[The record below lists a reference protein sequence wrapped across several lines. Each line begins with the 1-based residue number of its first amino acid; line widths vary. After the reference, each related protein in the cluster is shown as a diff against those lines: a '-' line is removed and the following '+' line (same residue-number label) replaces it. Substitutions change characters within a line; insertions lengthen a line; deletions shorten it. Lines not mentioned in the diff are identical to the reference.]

1 MATNLEIVELEAMM
15 IGYEFDGNNL
25 KSFAEWKK
33 EGYSVIKGQKAII
46 KCGLWKPFKK
56 KLVDEKTGEKIMD
69 DKTGKQKEETRFKLV
84 DTALFTREQV
94 EKKNTKKGEKEM
106 ENYTS
111 QFKMGDKVEV
121 TYQVTGEK
129 HEAVIT
135 NVYEKVGEVTA
146 TFPSTVSGENGEP
159 VDIRFR
165 GEESVGLT
173 FSIRPLEEKETV
185 IIEEAV
191 TPFVKIEAV
200 VQPDAIE
207 IVEEKPAI
215 EIKKARF
222 ESKPSNIEEVKKGEI
237 SSYDKYAVAE
247 TIELSIVEFY
257 DLCDSL
263 LSDREYLE
271 GKGGTYTTTEPEG
284 CEDVEN
290 FFDLTPAQQ
299 DEWRKGAYRNCV
311 KVTCVDA
318 TFDILIDP
326 QGYNYGRYVAI
337 EYK

>member
-33 EGYSVIKGQKAII
+33 EGYSVIKGQKATI

-69 DKTGKQKEETRFKLV
+69 EKTGKQKEETRFKLV

-94 EKKNTKKGEKEM
+94 QKLDSKIKD
-106 ENYTS
+106 
-111 QFKMGDKVEV
+111 QVDEV
-121 TYQVTGEK
+121 
-129 HEAVIT
+129 A
-135 NVYEKVGEVTA
+135 
-146 TFPSTVSGENGEP
+146 P
-159 VDIRFR
+159 V
-165 GEESVGLT
+165 
-173 FSIRPLEEKETV
+173 EEKESL

-200 VQPDAIE
+200 VQPDTIE
-207 IVEEKPAI
+207 VVEEKPAI
-215 EIKKARF
+215 EIKRAHF
-222 ESKPSNIEEVKKGEI
+222 ESKPSNVEEVKKREI
-237 SSYDKYAVAE
+237 SSYDRYAVAE
-247 TIELSIVEFY
+247 TIELSIVDFY
-257 DLCDSL
+257 SLCDSL
-263 LSDREYLE
+263 LSDRDYLK

-284 CEDVEN
+284 CDDVEN

-299 DEWRKGAYRNCV
+299 KEWRRGAYRNCV
-311 KVTCVDA
+311 KVTCSSA
-318 TFDILIDP
+318 TFDLLIDP

>member
-1 MATNLEIVELEAMM
+1 MTNFEIVELEAGM
-15 IGYEFDGNNL
+15 IGFEFDGNNL
-25 KSFAEWKK
+25 KTFAEWKK
-33 EGYSVIKGQKAII
+33 EGLSVKKGEKAII

-56 KLVDEKTGEKIMD
+56 KLVDEETGEKIID
-69 DKTGKQKEETRFKLV
+69 EKTGKQKEETRFKLV
-84 DTALFTREQV
+84 NSALFSREQV
-94 EKKNTKKGEKEM
+94 EKKDNKKEEKEM

-111 QFKMGDKVEV
+111 QFKLGDKVEV

-146 TFPSTVSGENGEP
+146 TFPSTVSGENGAP

-173 FSIRPLEEKETV
+173 FAIRPLEEKETV

-191 TPFVKIEAV
+191 KPVVTVEAV
-200 VQPDAIE
+200 VQTDSIE
-207 IVEEKPAI
+207 VVEEKEEI

-222 ESKPSNIEEVKKGEI
+222 ESKPSNVEEVKKGEI
-237 SSYDKYAVAE
+237 SSYDRYAVAE
-247 TIELSIVEFY
+247 TIELNMVDFY
-257 DLCDSL
+257 ALCDSL
-263 LSDREYLE
+263 LSDRDYLK

-311 KVTCVDA
+311 KVTCSSA
-318 TFDILIDP
+318 TFDLLIDP